1 MLLYHIQLPD
11 LLQFIYVIVIAL
23 TLAIRIKSN
32 LWLYELN
39 IRGACLDSFSL
50 RGLGK
55 TVL

>member
-11 LLQFIYVIVIAL
+11 LLQFIYVIVITL

-39 IRGACLDSFSL
+39 IRGVFFDSFNLRSL
-50 RGLGK
+50 RK